1 MDLEARK
8 YQFIQELV
16 KVEDESVLEKLELV
30 LKANQNDWFDD
41 LSESEKNEIQIGL
54 DQAEK
59 GEVVSHE
66 DVMKRFSKWH

>member
-1 MDLEARK
+1 MNLEARK

-16 KVEDESVLEKLELV
+16 KVEDERVLEKLELI

-41 LSESEKNEIQIGL
+41 LSESEKVEIQIGL

>member
-1 MDLEARK
+1 MSLEARK

-16 KVEDESVLEKLELV
+16 KVEDERILEKLELV
-30 LKANQNDWFDD
+30 LKANRSDWFDE
-41 LSESEKNEIQIGL
+41 LSESEQAEIQIGL

-59 GEVVSHE
+59 GEFIPHE

>member
-16 KVEDESVLEKLELV
+16 KVEDERVLEKLELV
-30 LKANQNDWFDD
+30 LKANQSDWFDE
-41 LSESEKNEIQIGL
+41 LSKSEQTEIQIGL

-59 GEVVSHE
+59 GEFTSHE

>member
-1 MDLEARK
+1 MNLEARK

-30 LKANQNDWFDD
+30 LKANQSDWYDE
-41 LSESEKNEIQIGL
+41 LSESEQTEIQIGL

-59 GEVVSHE
+59 GEFTSHE

>member
-1 MDLEARK
+1 MNLEARK

-16 KVEDESVLEKLELV
+16 KVDDESVLEKLELV
-30 LKANQNDWFDD
+30 LKANQGDWFDE
-41 LSESEKNEIQIGL
+41 LSESEQTEIQIGL

-59 GEVVSHE
+59 GEFTSHE

>member
-8 YQFIQELV
+8 YQFIQKLF

-30 LKANQNDWFDD
+30 LKANQDDWFDE
-41 LSESEKNEIQIGL
+41 LSELEKNEIQIGL

-59 GEVVSHE
+59 GEFISHE